1 MTPSTGSNSP
11 NLGEEFLD
19 KILIIPSQKDLTNWL
34 ALVPATLLKMCSFF
48 FFYTKK
54 DLDGI
59 LRGVFPLKPHLII
72 SHSIERVLEGFL
84 ETQQLRR
91 GGEIMVMD
99 QDNGWN

>member
-48 FFYTKK
+48 FFLYK
-54 DLDGI
+54 
-59 LRGVFPLKPHLII
+59 
-72 SHSIERVLEGFL
+72 EGP
-84 ETQQLRR
+84 
-91 GGEIMVMD
+91 
-99 QDNGWN
+99 GWNTQGSLSPETPPDY